1 MLRHAYIAQGHFCFG
16 KAPSEST
23 SRLPNPLVWHLLC
36 AVQETKG
43 YESGGPQ
50 SVQCGGYFSGCNFTT
65 CILNVSLEAGLSQV
79 LLAQRH
85 VAGNMG
91 LLHSHE
97 TPRTSSRS
105 GRMVQSCGPSVAD
118 P

>member
-43 YESGGPQ
+43 MSLVDLNPY
-50 SVQCGGYFSGCNFTT
+50 SVVDT
-65 CILNVSLEAGLSQV
+65 L
-79 LLAQRH
+79 
-85 VAGNMG
+85 VAVISP
-91 LLHSHE
+91 L
-97 TPRTSSRS
+97 
-105 GRMVQSCGPSVAD
+105 VF
-118 P
+118 